1 MLSPEFLDLIE
12 FNEVV
17 NLYTRLNIEIT
28 SDIIRRILKMNKIS
42 SATRYQLKKILQ
54 TGGTEVFNEVLE
66 KTSLLTAEMKKELKN
81 VFEEMAKEDIE
92 GYKEL
97 YEYKGK
103 PFKLSTEQ
111 YKILNQG
118 LKETEHTLKNFTKS
132 IAFESQQDYINAV
145 DEVYNQIITGTFDYN
160 TAMNRAAQKLADKG
174 VTLKDKLG
182 RNIQLEVAIRRNIM
196 TSIHKTASTI
206 NRDIEDYLGC
216 DGYEVSAHMGAR
228 PTHAEAQGKQYAKEH
243 RTKISKKYP
252 LWKEVE
258 DLWQEYNCHH
268 TYFGI
273 ILGIS
278 EPQHNKKELSEFKNA
293 KVTLNGK
300 NIPYYQATQKQRAKE
315 NKMQTLEKSGLD
327 ATTEKSK
334 LRQMQK
340 DLTSFCKETGL
351 EKDYS
356 RMKITS

>member
-315 NKMQTLEKSGLD
+315 NKIRHQKRKIQTLEKSRIRYND
-327 ATTEKSK
+327 RKSK
-334 LRQMQK
+334 IKTISKRFNVILQRNW
-340 DLTSFCKETGL
+340 T
-351 EKDYS
+351 
-356 RMKITS
+356 